1 MVLENF
7 LPMTAGDSECSYAN
21 NSILQR
27 RVIEKSKPLLEE
39 SVKNML
45 KNIGIFPKCL
55 RVADL
60 GCSSGGNTL
69 LCMSNV
75 IDTVDNLCKQ
85 NKFEPLEF
93 QVYLND
99 LPDNDFND
107 VFKSIPSFL
116 EKYGNNCY
124 VAGVAGSFY
133 QRLFPSNTLNFVH
146 SSYSLHWLS
155 QVPKGLDDCNK
166 KSILISQSS
175 PPQVVEAYS
184 NQFNKDFSS
193 FLCFRSQEVMSGGHM
208 VLVYVGRSNPDPRS
222 YDSCCLMDLLTNSL
236 LHLAAQGKIKE
247 DEIDSFNIPSY
258 APYEEEIKKIIQM
271 EGSFRLEKLE
281 TFESDMTAI
290 DKPFEDIA
298 KLVVKTIRAVTE
310 VMLASHFGNSIIHH
324 LFDIYINHV
333 TQYLSMGNTIKFFNI
348 CLCLRKK

>member
-1 MVLENF
+1 MVLEKS

-27 RVIEKSKPLLEE
+27 RVIVKSKPLLEE

-45 KNIGIFPKCL
+45 KNGIFPKCL

-75 IDTVDNLCKQ
+75 IDTVHNMCKE
-85 NKFEPLEF
+85 NKYESPEF
-93 QVYLND
+93 QVYWND
-99 LPDNDFND
+99 LPDNDFNT

-116 EKYGNNCY
+116 EKYGNCY
-124 VAGVAGSFY
+124 IAGVAGSFY
-133 QRLFPSNTLNFVH
+133 QRLFPTNTLNFVH

-155 QVPKGLDDCNK
+155 QVPKGLECNK
-166 KSILISQSS
+166 KSILISESS
-175 PPQVVEAYS
+175 PPQVVQAYS

-193 FLCFRSQEVMSGGHM
+193 FLRFRSQEVMSGGHM

-222 YDSCCLMDLLTNSL
+222 YDSCCLMDLLANSL

-247 DEIDSFNIPSY
+247 DKIDSFNIPSY

-271 EGSFRLEKLE
+271 EGSFSLEKLE
-281 TFESDMTAI
+281 TFETDMTAI

-298 KLVVKTIRAVTE
+298 NLVVKTIRAVTE

-324 LFDIYINHV
+324 LFDIYINDV